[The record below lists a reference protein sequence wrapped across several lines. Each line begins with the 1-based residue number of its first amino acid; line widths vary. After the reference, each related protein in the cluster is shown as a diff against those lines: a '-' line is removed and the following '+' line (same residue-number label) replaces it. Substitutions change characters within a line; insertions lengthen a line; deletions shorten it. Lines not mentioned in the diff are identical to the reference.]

1 MSEKLHPY
9 DLLTEDEN
17 SVIFETREIR
27 RKMINQYIEENGIP
41 TKAKD
46 MRVLNEILNSLDNQV
61 LGLVDRR
68 LKNDE
73 NKNEKDLTNVIRE
86 IFLRADHELKQ
97 TSNLNKP
104 RELEDTYIPTDIV
117 PGETKIEYEEIELEE
132 IIGEEKW
139 HSMVYKLYTV
149 YN

>member
-1 MSEKLHPY
+1 MDNIKHPY

-17 SVIFETREIR
+17 NVIFETREIR
-27 RKMINQYIEENGIP
+27 RKMISQFIEKNGIP
-41 TKAKD
+41 TKTKD

-86 IFLRADHELKQ
+86 IFLKAEHELKH
-97 TSNLNKP
+97 TGNSN
-104 RELEDTYIPTDIV
+104 RTIELTEEHIPTDIV
-117 PGETKIEYEEIELEE
+117 PGETKIKYEEIELEE
-132 IIGEEKW
+132 ILGDEK
-139 HSMVYKLYTV
+139 
-149 YN
+149 